1 MKHPMKE
8 QYNREKSIAFTGT
21 SGLCAY
27 FSGYRTDFL
36 RIADVMRLKDYDE
49 YPWEVFINHGHRDY
63 DQSEVLYKMATAWA
77 DEPDKIIINISSRA
91 AFPNLTQD
99 HMYGA
104 QKASLDHL
112 ANNLTYNSTVKC
124 RITTLNLGM
133 IIGYSDT
140 DDGFDKNGI
149 PGCTWEDVGD
159 MIQTIM
165 ELPSHIEI
173 PQMTMQHRHPYKL
186 VQEMKENIKCNQ

>member
-1 MKHPMKE
+1 MLDKLKE
-8 QYNREKSIAFTGT
+8 QYNRENSIAFTGT
-21 SGLCAY
+21 SGLCSE
-27 FSGYRTDFL
+27 FSGYRTDFI

-49 YPWEVFINHGHRDY
+49 YPWEVFINHGQRDY
-63 DQSEVLYKMATAWA
+63 DQSAVLYKMAMAWA

-91 AFPNLTQD
+91 AFPNLTKD

-133 IIGYSDT
+133 IVDPGSE
-140 DDGFDKNGI
+140 I
-149 PGCTWEDVGD
+149 PGCTWKDVGD
-159 MIQTIM
+159 MIYTIM
-165 ELPSHIEI
+165 NLPSYIEI
-173 PQMTMQHRHPYKL
+173 PQMTMQHRHPYTL
-186 VQEMKENIKCNQ
+186 VQDMKCKT